1 VPFPPLL
8 FFNTNWVR
16 VQILGASDS
25 ASSFHA
31 DEVEGPVYL
40 TVQKSSP
47 LPVNLSD
54 KTSGRDRRQD
64 KKDATNVDIN
74 TAMLFSL
81 LKSFGSLRRFDFD
94 AEAGERD
101 VSLFFVSNPRILF
114 VSSPVSVLMG
124 RDFTLPSF
132 YFSVTR
138 NLQKLT
144 ELRRR
149 FDSEG
154 EAEPNERDEG
164 VPR

>member
-1 VPFPPLL
+1 
-8 FFNTNWVR
+8 
-16 VQILGASDS
+16 
-25 ASSFHA
+25 
-31 DEVEGPVYL
+31 
-40 TVQKSSP
+40 VQKCSP

-54 KTSGRDRRQD
+54 KTSGRDLRQD

-101 VSLFFVSNPRILF
+101 VSLFFVSNPR
-114 VSSPVSVLMG
+114 
-124 RDFTLPSF
+124 DFTLPSF